1 MLIDKRL
8 SLTMRVA
15 RWITVVW
22 PGLTQ
27 LWLAGAWWGLAIAC
41 GFAWL
46 VNLAVVSTFVWTE
59 LIAPWSRVGVW
70 ILLVMVWA
78 AAMVLSV
85 RQLRSSNPE
94 AEQATAEDLFRRASR
109 EYLNGNWI
117 KAEQLLTHLIRLNGR
132 DCDAQ
137 LMLASLLRRTGQL
150 TEASGR
156 LRRLEATDGAEKWRS
171 EVARERQM
179 LDGQFSKHQNVES
192 EVTETPAT
200 KAA

>member
-1 MLIDKRL
+1 MRL
-8 SLTMRVA
+8 L

-27 LWLAGAWWGLAIAC
+27 LWLSGAWWGLAIAC

-59 LIAPWSRVGVW
+59 LISPWSRIGVW
-70 ILLVMVWA
+70 VLLLLAWSA
-78 AAMVLSV
+78 ATVLSV

-109 EYLNGNWI
+109 EYLIGNWI
-117 KAEQLLTHLIRLNGR
+117 KAEQLLTHVIRLNGR
-132 DCDAQ
+132 DVDAQ

-171 EVARERQM
+171 EIARERQM
-179 LDGQFSKHQNVES
+179 LEGQFGKHQTTNSES
-192 EVTETPAT
+192 ETITEPPASQ
-200 KAA
+200 AA

>member
-1 MLIDKRL
+1 
-8 SLTMRVA
+8 MRWA
-15 RWITVVW
+15 RWITLPV

-27 LWLAGAWWGLAIAC
+27 LWLAGAWWGLAIGL

-59 LIAPWSRVGVW
+59 LIGPWSRVGVW
-70 ILLVMVWA
+70 VLLVMVW
-78 AAMVLSV
+78 VPSVFLSF
-85 RQLRSSNPE
+85 RQLRGAHPE
-94 AEQATAEDLFRRASR
+94 NGQATAEDLFRRAQR
-109 EYLNGNWI
+109 EYLIGNWV

-132 DCDAQ
+132 DVDAQ

-171 EVARERQM
+171 EIRRERQW
-179 LDGQFSKHQNVES
+179 LDELFQKHKQVNEVETGNES
-192 EVTETPAT
+192 ATETPT
-200 KAA
+200 DQAA

>member
-1 MLIDKRL
+1 MRL
-8 SLTMRVA
+8 A
-15 RWITVVW
+15 RWTTVVW

-46 VNLAVVSTFVWTE
+46 VNLAVISAFVWTE
-59 LIAPWSRVGVW
+59 LITPWSRVGVW
-70 ILLVMVWA
+70 VLLVPVWA
-78 AAMVLSV
+78 AALVLSV

-109 EYLNGNWI
+109 EYLIGNWI
-117 KAEQLLTHLIRLNGR
+117 KAEQLLTHLIRMNAR
-132 DCDAQ
+132 DVDAQ

-156 LRRLEATDGAEKWRS
+156 LRRLEATDGFEKWRS
-171 EVARERQM
+171 EIARERHM
-179 LDGQFSKHQNVES
+179 LQGQFTKHQNVKVEND
-192 EVTETPAT
+192 VTETSQA